1 MHFDTDALQGQAHR
15 FMPKHLQ
22 ALMGKA
28 QAAINSG
35 VDDAMEGVARRTFL
49 KVSAA
54 SGFALGAFPLVAAA
68 QRAGSATAPAGL
80 KPFEQ
85 PSAFVRIDADGTVTV
100 TINRLE
106 FGQGVQTGLPMILA
120 EELDADWSKVRSVH
134 GDASAAYADPLMG
147 MHLTGGSN
155 SIKNSY
161 TQYRELGARTRA
173 MLVSAAAAQWGV
185 DASALRTSN
194 GFVVGPGGKKLGY
207 GALAE
212 AAMKQAVPE
221 KVALKD
227 PKQFRLIGKPTGRLD
242 AQAKS
247 SGQQDYGIDV
257 RLPGMLTA
265 VVARPPVFGGKVK
278 SLDDSA
284 AKAIKG
290 VKAVLRVP
298 TDRGGEGVAVV
309 ADGYWP
315 AKLGRDALKV
325 EWDTSAVG
333 KPDSTALLAQYR
345 ELATK
350 PGLVAMQAD
359 MAPLAG
365 AAHKISAEFVFP
377 YLAHAPMEPPNC
389 TIQLDGDTAELWMG
403 TQMPGLDAMAA
414 AKTLGLPPQNIQVH
428 TQMAGGGFG
437 RRAIPSSD
445 YVVEACGVAKAVRT
459 AGISAP
465 VRTLWSREDDI
476 KGGYYRPMHVHRAEI
491 GFDAKGRILAWD
503 HTIVGQSIIKGSP
516 FEAFMVKN
524 GIDATAIEGMK
535 EPYDVPMKLSV
546 HHPEVNVPV
555 LWWRSVGSTH
565 TAYVMETLIDE
576 VARATQQDPV
586 AYRMA
591 LMGDKHPRH
600 KAALQLAVAQSGY
613 GKKQLAPGRAWGVA
627 VHESFESVVAYVVE
641 ASVKDGTPKLHRVTA
656 GVHCNLAINPKSV
669 EAQVEGSALM
679 GLSMCLP
686 GAAITLKD
694 GVVEQSNFG
703 DFAVPRI
710 TDMPQ
715 VTVHIVPSADP
726 PKGMGEPGLP
736 PLAPAFANAI
746 AQITGKTPGERRFK
760 RAGWQ
765 QKTAP
770 KRPHSPWCWCWP
782 RAGASALRH
791 RAAWCTSCA
800 PPWATKQCWSTRW
813 PPCAPAACPGTWRM
827 QGTRAWAIR

>member
-1 MHFDTDALQGQAHR
+1 MHFDPQVVEAAR
-15 FMPKHLQ
+15 SSMPKNLL
-22 ALMGKA
+22 ALMDRA
-28 QAAINSG
+28 QGATDSG
-35 VDDAMEGVARRTFL
+35 ADDAIDGAGGFARRTFL
-49 KVSAA
+49 KVTAA
-54 SGFALGAFPLVAAA
+54 SGFALGAFPLAATAQGAAA
-68 QRAGSATAPAGL
+68 AAPAGL

-100 TINRLE
+100 TINRLD

-134 GDASAAYADPLMG
+134 GDANPAYVDPAFG
-147 MHLTGGSN
+147 MHITGGSG

-173 MLVSAAAAQWGV
+173 MLVGAAAAQWGV

-212 AAMKQAVPE
+212 AAMKQPVPE
-221 KVALKD
+221 KVVLKD

-242 AQAKS
+242 AKAKS
-247 SGQQDYGIDV
+247 SGQQNYGIDV

-265 VVARPPVFGGKVK
+265 VVARPPVFGARLKT
-278 SLDDSA
+278 LDDSA
-284 AKAIKG
+284 AKAVKG

-309 ADGYWP
+309 ADGYWA
-315 AKLGRDALKV
+315 AKQGRDALKA
-325 EWDTSAVG
+325 EWDNSGVKPTDSAQQ
-333 KPDSTALLAQYR
+333 LAQYR
-345 ELATK
+345 ELAAK

-359 MAPLAG
+359 TGPLAS
-365 AAHKISAEFVFP
+365 APHKISAEYVFP
-377 YLAHAPMEPPNC
+377 YLAHAPMEPLNC
-389 TIQLDGDTAELWMG
+389 TVKLDGDKAELWMG

-414 AKTLGLPPQNIQVH
+414 AKTLGLEPQNVKVH

-437 RRAIPSSD
+437 RRAIPTSD
-445 YVVEACGVAKAVRT
+445 YVVEACGVAKAART
-459 AGISAP
+459 AGITAP

-491 GFDAKGRILAWD
+491 GFDAQGKILAWD
-503 HTIVGQSIIKGSP
+503 HTIVGQSITKGSP

-535 EPYDVPMKLSV
+535 EPYNVPMKLSV

-565 TAYVMETLIDE
+565 TAYAMETLIDE
-576 VARATQQDPV
+576 VARTTNQDPV
-586 AYRMA
+586 AYRLA

-613 GKKQLAPGRAWGVA
+613 GKKKLAAGRAWGVA
-627 VHESFESVVAYVVE
+627 VHESFQSVVAYVVE
-641 ASVKDGTPKLHRVTA
+641 ASVKDGTPKLHSVTA
-656 GVHCNLAINPKSV
+656 GVHCNLVVNPKSV
-669 EAQVEGSALM
+669 EAQVQGGALM

-715 VTVHIVPSADP
+715 VAVHIVPSAEP
-726 PKGMGEPGLP
+726 PTGMGEPGLP
-736 PLAPAFANAI
+736 PLAPAFANAV
-746 AQITGKTPGERRFK
+746 ARLTGKTP
-760 RAGWQ
+760 RALPFQ
-765 QKTAP
+765 LA
-770 KRPHSPWCWCWP
+770 
-782 RAGASALRH
+782 
-791 RAAWCTSCA
+791 
-800 PPWATKQCWSTRW
+800 
-813 PPCAPAACPGTWRM
+813 
-827 QGTRAWAIR
+827 